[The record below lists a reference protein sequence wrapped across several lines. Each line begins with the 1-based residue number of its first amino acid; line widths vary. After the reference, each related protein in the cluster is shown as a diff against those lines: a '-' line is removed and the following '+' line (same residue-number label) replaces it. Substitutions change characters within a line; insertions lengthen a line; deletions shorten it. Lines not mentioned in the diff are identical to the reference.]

1 MDQSS
6 QYSSLPSQAHHSSR
20 QMFQSAQLPPPSQL
34 HQLAPSS
41 YSRSNT
47 LPPIPALG
55 PNLSSRYPPASYHP
69 SLVSASPTLPPPT
82 SNSQSS
88 WPTQRTS
95 SSREERYPPRPQ
107 ETKVKPLIHDP
118 VPPPPPPPSQ
128 PEPPKESEDNMPPTS
143 DFVKKL
149 YKYVSISHACLRCS
163 YLLRMLEDPSFQR
176 VVSWG
181 PNGDCFVV
189 KVRYRLPRADVRLDP

>member
-1 MDQSS
+1 
-6 QYSSLPSQAHHSSR
+6 
-20 QMFQSAQLPPPSQL
+20 
-34 HQLAPSS
+34 
-41 YSRSNT
+41 
-47 LPPIPALG
+47 
-55 PNLSSRYPPASYHP
+55 
-69 SLVSASPTLPPPT
+69 
-82 SNSQSS
+82 
-88 WPTQRTS
+88 
-95 SSREERYPPRPQ
+95 
-107 ETKVKPLIHDP
+107 
-118 VPPPPPPPSQ
+118 
-128 PEPPKESEDNMPPTS
+128 MPPTS